1 MLQNN
6 FDLNRCVAEGPET
19 ALEKHLVEEF
29 LKEKGYRLEDLHH
42 LPVDK
47 AKFLMK
53 GACLYASLKLAEIES
68 KMRFREEIRP
78 PS

>member
-6 FDLNRCVAEGPET
+6 FDLNRCISEGPET

-29 LKEKGYRLEDLHH
+29 LKEKGYRLEDLHR

-47 AKFLMK
+47 AIFLMK

-68 KMRFREEIRP
+68 KLRFRDEIRGP
-78 PS
+78 T